1 MEQLFSDR
9 IKDVKASEIRE
20 ILKLAARHDIISF
33 AGGLPAPELFP
44 TKEMEVVTQLVLE
57 TMGEEA
63 LQYCP
68 TEGYN
73 PLRDHIANRM
83 KPSGIEVTR
92 DDILITSGSQQ
103 GLDFSGKIFLNPG
116 DVVLC
121 ESPSYLGAINAFRA
135 YEGTFREIE
144 TDIQGMVMEDLE
156 KALKESKNVKMIYV
170 IPDFQNPSGRT
181 WSLERR
187 KKLIELANKYNKPI
201 VEDNPYGDLIFEGE
215 RLPSIKSLDTKGLV
229 IFLGTFSKT
238 FCPGLRIGWVC
249 ASPEILNKFIMVKQS
264 ADLQCNSMS
273 QREISIF
280 MDKYDL
286 DKHVEKI
293 KAVYRRR
300 RDLMMDS
307 MKKYFPESVTWT
319 HPTGGLFTWVIVPE
333 NIDTK
338 KLMEKSLATIKVAYV
353 PGASFFPNG
362 GVTNTMRVNF
372 STMSD
377 ELIVEGIKRLGKL
390 LHEEI
395 KSLGHQSN
403 EPLYREEF
411 TIV

>member
-1 MEQLFSDR
+1 MEQFFSNR
-9 IKDVKASEIRE
+9 VKDVKASEIRE
-20 ILKLAARHDIISF
+20 ILKLATRHDIISF

-44 TKEMEVVTQLVLE
+44 IKELEEVSRFVLE

-63 LQYCP
+63 LQYSP

-73 PLRDHIANRM
+73 PLRDHIAKRM
-83 KPSGIEVTR
+83 KPLGINVTR
-92 DDILITSGSQQ
+92 DEILITSGSQQ

-135 YEGTFREIE
+135 YEGQFKEIQ
-144 TDIQGMVMEDLE
+144 TDEQGMVMEDLE
-156 KALKESKNVKMIYV
+156 NALKETDNVKMIYV

-187 KKLIELANKYNKPI
+187 KKLIELANKYNKPV

-215 RLPSIKSLDTKGLV
+215 RMPSVKSFDTKGLV

-238 FCPGLRIGWVC
+238 FCPGLRIGWIS
-249 ASPEILNKFIMVKQS
+249 ASPAILNKYIMVKQG

-273 QREISIF
+273 QREISVF

-286 DKHVEKI
+286 DKHIEKI
-293 KAVYRRR
+293 KTVYRKR
-300 RDLMMDS
+300 RDIMMDS
-307 MKKYFPESVTWT
+307 MKKYFPEEVQWT
-319 HPTGGLFTWVIVPE
+319 HPTGGLFTWVVVPE
-333 NIDTK
+333 YIDTK
-338 KLMEKSLATIKVAYV
+338 ELMQRSLETTKVAYV

-362 GVTNTMRVNF
+362 GVKNTMRVNF
-372 STMSD
+372 STMPD
-377 ELIVEGIKRLGKL
+377 ELIVEGIKRLGAL
-390 LHEEI
+390 LKEEI
-395 KSLGHQSN
+395 DKN
-403 EPLYREEF
+403 RP
-411 TIV
+411 